1 MCIYTCQ
8 YCGNDYK
15 EDEEEKQICGS
26 CGSHLQ
32 RLTTP
37 LGDEQKEGIYDGR

>member
-1 MCIYTCQ
+1 MGDLICD
-8 YCGNDYK
+8 YCGNSYTYEKD
-15 EDEEEKQICGS
+15 KQICGS

-37 LGDEQKEGIYDGR
+37 LGDEQKEGTYDGE